1 VAERRTT
8 DTRSGHARL
17 VPRRDRPAAP
27 SKPVARPGPL
37 LDPRKAVPAP
47 RPADPRATR
56 AARTAGLVLAGVGLL
71 WVIATWAGDAL
82 GWSARARVF
91 FDLFALAGFGFG
103 LYLTWQAWRIA
114 RADKG

>member
-1 VAERRTT
+1 MAERRTQ
-8 DTRSGHARL
+8 DPRSGHARL
-17 VPRRDRPAAP
+17 VPRRDRPATAAP
-27 SKPVARPGPL
+27 RPAPL
-37 LDPRKAVPAP
+37 ADPRRAVPAP
-47 RPADPRATR
+47 RPSDSRVTG
-56 AARTAGLVLAGVGLL
+56 AARTAGLTLAGVGLL
-71 WVIATWAGDAL
+71 WAVATWAGGAL

>member
-1 VAERRTT
+1 VAERRTQ
-8 DTRSGHARL
+8 DSRNGHARL
-17 VPRRDRPAAP
+17 VPRRDRSAAP
-27 SKPVARPGPL
+27 SKPRARPEPL
-37 LDPRKAVPAP
+37 TDPR
-47 RPADPRATR
+47 RPATASRRTDPRVTQ

-71 WVIATWAGDAL
+71 WVVATWAGDAL
-82 GWSARARVF
+82 GWSARVRVF

>member
-1 VAERRTT
+1 MVRPEPMP
-8 DTRSGHARL
+8 D
-17 VPRRDRPAAP
+17 PRRA
-27 SKPVARPGPL
+27 VTARPTN
-37 LDPRKAVPAP
+37 PRQV
-47 RPADPRATR
+47 R

-71 WVIATWAGDAL
+71 WVIATWAGGAL